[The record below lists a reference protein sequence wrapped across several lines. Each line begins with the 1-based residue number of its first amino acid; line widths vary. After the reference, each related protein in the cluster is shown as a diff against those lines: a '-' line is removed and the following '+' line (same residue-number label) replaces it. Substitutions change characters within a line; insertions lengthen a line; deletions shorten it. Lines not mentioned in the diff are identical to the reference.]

1 MWPHRKRLVYNLATN
16 APPETLTV
24 KGGVYSI
31 NTDFRVWI
39 EVFDT
44 FMFRDDDPEA
54 LLECIKMV
62 FVDWQTVLHEQEPKD
77 IFSAMC
83 EFLKGYPE
91 DIDGCENTVFG
102 GAAEDGDNMNQERY
116 FDFKYDL
123 NMIIIAIRNQSGI
136 DLSYKCKHFH
146 WWLFLL
152 EFQSLESHHQ
162 FCQIRSIREYQ
173 GKDKNMLA
181 QKRKYALPKKYT
193 SEQRE
198 QFDEM
203 EKLFYNS

>member
-1 MWPHRKRLVYNLATN
+1 MWQPQKRRMYNLATD
-16 APPETLTV
+16 APPETLEV

-31 NTDFRVWI
+31 NTDYRVWI
-39 EVFDT
+39 EVFDA
-44 FMFRDDDPEA
+44 FMFRDNEPDA
-54 LLECIKMV
+54 LLDCIKMV
-62 FVDWQTVLHEQEPKD
+62 FYDWQTVLSEHDPKD
-77 IFSAMC
+77 IIAAMC

-91 DIDGCENTVFG
+91 DTDGCEVSTG
-102 GAAEDGDNMNQERY
+102 SSEDGDNMNQERY

-173 GKDKNMLA
+173 GKDKNALA
-181 QKRKYALPKKYT
+181 LKRKFALPQKLT

-198 QFDEM
+198 QIEEM
-203 EKLFYNS
+203 DKLFYNT

>member
-1 MWPHRKRLVYNLATN
+1 MWQPQKRRMYNLATD
-16 APPETLTV
+16 APPETLEV

-31 NTDFRVWI
+31 NTDYRVWI
-39 EVFDT
+39 EVFDV
-44 FMFRDDDPEA
+44 FMFRDSDTEA
-54 LLECIKMV
+54 LLDCIKMV
-62 FVDWQTVLHEQEPKD
+62 FYDWQTVLSEHDPKD
-77 IFSAMC
+77 IIAAMC

-91 DIDGCENTVFG
+91 DTDGCEVSTG
-102 GAAEDGDNMNQERY
+102 SPEDGDNMNQERY

-173 GKDKNMLA
+173 GKNKEMLA
-181 QKRKYALPKKYT
+181 LKRKFALPQKLT

-198 QFDEM
+198 QIEEM
-203 EKLFYNS
+203 DKLFYNT

>member
-1 MWPHRKRLVYNLATN
+1 MWQPPKRRMYNLATD
-16 APPETLTV
+16 APPKTLEV

-31 NTDFRVWI
+31 NTDYRVWI
-39 EVFDT
+39 EVFDV
-44 FMFRDDDPEA
+44 FMFRDNDPDA
-54 LLECIKMV
+54 LLGCIKMV
-62 FVDWQTVLHEQEPKD
+62 FNNWQTALSEQDPKD
-77 IFSAMC
+77 IIAAMC

-91 DIDGCENTVFG
+91 DTEGCEEPNKSSSD
-102 GAAEDGDNMNQERY
+102 DGDNMNQERY
-116 FDFKYDL
+116 FDFKHDL
-123 NMIIIAIRNQSGI
+123 NLIIIAIRNQSGI

-173 GKDKNMLA
+173 GKDKAMLA
-181 QKRKYALPKKYT
+181 QKRKFALPKKYT

-198 QFDEM
+198 QFSEM
-203 EKLFYNS
+203 ESLFYNS